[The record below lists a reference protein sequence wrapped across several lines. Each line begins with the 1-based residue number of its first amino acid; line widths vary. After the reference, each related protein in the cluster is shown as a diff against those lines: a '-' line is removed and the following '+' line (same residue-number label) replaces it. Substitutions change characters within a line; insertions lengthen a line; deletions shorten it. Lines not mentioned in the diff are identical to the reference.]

1 MAGLAGLAIKKGYK
15 VTGQD
20 KAYYPPMSEQLNL
33 LGIRQNKTE
42 EIINDLKICDV
53 VIIGNSQSRGIESV
67 EYTLNNQLKYFSGPE
82 WIRKYILNDKF
93 VFVVSGTHGK
103 TTTTSMLIKILQ
115 ENNLDPSY
123 ILGGIHLEEKISY
136 KFTKSKYFI
145 IEGDEYDTSFF
156 DKRSKYIHYHPNI
169 LVINNIEFD
178 HADIFENIDAV
189 IKNFHHL
196 IRIVPKSG
204 KIIYNQDDKNII
216 KMIRKGIWSKKISLT
231 SKGHKNADWSFS
243 RKANNFYLK
252 KINVK
257 LMHEKRIDSSLM
269 GVHNYKN
276 ISLAILASIQA
287 GVSFSKCIEAI
298 KEFKG
303 VKRRMEKVEDKGD
316 IKIYDDFAHHPT
328 EIESSIKSLKENFKG
343 KKILSICEIKSHSM
357 ISGAHKKDLPL
368 ALNNSHFSIL
378 IKSPLSKW
386 TLHNKNKNLHIVS
399 SYSKALD
406 YIKTLEKKIDII
418 LLMSNKSTIDLRNY
432 IKNEK
437 D

>member
-156 DKRSKYIHYHPNI
+156 DKRSKFMHYKPSTLI
-169 LVINNIEFD
+169 INNLEYD
-178 HADIFENIDAV
+178 HSDIFENIGQ
-189 IKNFHHL
+189 IQKQFHFM
-196 IRIVPKSG
+196 IRSMPGNANIIYDDNEENVK
-204 KIIYNQDDKNII
+204 KIIS
-216 KMIRKGIWSKKISLT
+216 MGCWSKKNIY
-231 SKGHKNADWSFS
+231 K
-243 RKANNFYLK
+243 KASE
-252 KINVK
+252 I
-257 LMHEKRIDSSLM
+257 
-269 GVHNYKN
+269 KN
-276 ISLAILASIQA
+276 IVGEKNLKNCGAAIAAAETI
-287 GVSFSKCIEAI
+287 GVSKENSIKALEKFS
-298 KEFKG
+298 G
-303 VKRRMEKVEDKGD
+303 VKRRMER
-316 IKIYDDFAHHPT
+316 IKSKNFILYDDFAHHPT
-328 EIESSIKSLKENFKG
+328 AISASIKALREKYPGNKITAFFEIRSNSMVNGTHKDNFLKSFENADNIYIYCKNSVEWLKAIPG
-343 KKILSICEIKSHSM
+343 VDLYNDIDLVVNKIKSSTENV
-357 ISGAHKKDLPL
+357 D
-368 ALNNSHFSIL
+368 
-378 IKSPLSKW
+378 
-386 TLHNKNKNLHIVS
+386 IV
-399 SYSKALD
+399 
-406 YIKTLEKKIDII
+406 I
-418 LLMSNKSTIDLRNY
+418 LMSNGDTTHIINKL
-432 IKNEK
+432 K
-437 D
+437 